1 MRVSDVAAGALLTLD
16 GTPVQTVRQLD
27 TPGRA
32 HVSFTRTTAVAG
44 SGAVSA
50 VTLQGLKAG
59 SGALAVESLVIGRVA
74 GTEQPAPPA
83 PARVVVA
90 P

>member
-1 MRVSDVAAGALLTLD
+1 MS
-16 GTPVQTVRQLD
+16 
-27 TPGRA
+27 
-32 HVSFTRTTAVAG
+32 G
-44 SGAVSA
+44 SGAVAA

-59 SGALAVESLVIGRVA
+59 SAVLAVESLVIGHVA
-74 GTEQPAPPA
+74 GTEPAAPPA